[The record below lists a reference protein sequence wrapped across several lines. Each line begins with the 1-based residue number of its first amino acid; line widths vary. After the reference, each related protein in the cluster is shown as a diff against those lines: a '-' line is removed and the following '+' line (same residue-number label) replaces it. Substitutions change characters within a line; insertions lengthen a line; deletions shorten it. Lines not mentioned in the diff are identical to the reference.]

1 MILFISY
8 KGCLMTHHTASIPLK
23 DLLTHVEGAYALN
36 TLRAYRADME
46 EFIRYCEGE
55 GQNALPAEAETVAAF
70 LMTMSTRNIKTSTI
84 RRKSSSI
91 SAVHQMS
98 NLADPTKH
106 PEVKLAL
113 RKLHRLLGNRFSQ
126 AYPITLPVLKKLH
139 AVTGEDLHGLRDRA
153 LLLLA
158 YDSMRRR
165 TELVS
170 LRVEDMEWLSADG
183 ASVLLRKSKTDQV
196 GAGLWIHLSTH
207 TTTAVQKWLSAANIE
222 NGFILRGIK
231 SNLVITDGLGAG
243 QIGRI
248 YKSLA
253 RKANLSQQVVDEIS
267 GHSMRVG
274 GAQDLLSQGASL
286 PQIMVKGGWVKPD
299 TVMRYVER
307 VRRHVHMNM

>member
-1 MILFISY
+1 MTTSAQQSLSHLFTKI
-8 KGCLMTHHTASIPLK
+8 
-23 DLLTHVEGAYALN
+23 EGAYAPN

-46 EFIRYCEGE
+46 EFIGYCEGQ
-55 GQNALPAEAETVAAF
+55 GQNALPAEADTVAAF
-70 LMTMSTRNIKTSTI
+70 LMTMTTRNIKTSTI

-98 NLADPTKH
+98 NLSDPTKH

-113 RKLHRLLGNRFSQ
+113 RKLHRLLGNRSSQ
-126 AYPITLPVLKKLH
+126 AYPITLPVLEQLM
-139 AVTGEDLHGLRDRA
+139 AVTGNDLRGLRDRA

-165 TELVS
+165 NELVS

-222 NGFILRGIK
+222 CGFIIRGIK
-231 SNLVITDGLGAG
+231 SKFIITDGLGAG

-248 YKSLA
+248 YKNLA
-253 RKANLSQQVVDEIS
+253 RMANLSPEIIGEIS
-267 GHSMRVG
+267 GHSMRIG
-274 GAQDLLSQGASL
+274 AAQDLLSQGASL
-286 PQIMVKGGWVKPD
+286 PQIMVKGGWAKPD
-299 TVMRYVER
+299 TVLRYLER
-307 VRRHVHMNM
+307 VRKHVHVNI